1 MNKNIYTRLGKDN
14 IKKNKNTYFPYVF
27 SSIVMIALF
36 YILSA
41 ISGEIDNVD
50 FAGKRTMESI
60 LELGV
65 YVAGIFS
72 MAFIF
77 YTNSFLLKRREKELG
92 LYSVLGMEKKHI
104 NKVVMYETFYTGGL
118 SIVFGIL
125 FGVLFSKLM
134 FAFLLNILKLDT
146 SIKLNIGTKPM
157 IVTCSLFFVIFVLV
171 MIYNMIKIRRTNPID
186 LIGSDK
192 KGEREPKG
200 NWIVGIIGLL
210 SLGIG
215 YYIALSIKNPI
226 NAIRMFFV
234 AVLLV
239 AIGTYF
245 LFTSGSI
252 IILKLLRKNK
262 SFYYNKKNFI
272 SVSNM
277 IYRMK
282 QNAMGLANIA
292 ILSTAAIL
300 TISATTSLYLG
311 LEDVME
317 HMYPKD
323 VILESSINDGH
334 EVQDIEKI
342 ITVWENK
349 DNVQVKNP
357 LNYYSLSYISYLD
370 GNTFVADN
378 FEKYSDFE
386 SIFDVR
392 IFTLKDYNKI
402 HGQSLELKED
412 EVYYHSDAKD
422 LNFNSVKMLGRE
434 YRVREKL
441 DTWELSM
448 TNLFNE
454 INIIV
459 PDLEEIRYLE
469 VAANEEQNQLKSEEG
484 GSYIQ
489 YRIYYNYQF
498 DLGGEI
504 EDKINFTTNLR
515 DTLNNSVDGNL
526 GMRDI
531 YTYREKVQSIYGS
544 VYFIGLLLGILFMVA
559 TTLIIYYKQ
568 ITEGYEDCHRFKT
581 LQQVGMSK
589 GEVKKAVTSQ
599 VLLVFFLP
607 LITAIS
613 HASIAFSIV
622 SKMLAALSLTNT
634 ELFLAVTGG
643 VILVFSLAY
652 GIVYKWTAKVYYKI
666 IELRIN

>member
-1 MNKNIYTRLGKDN
+1 MNKNIYGKLARDN
-14 IKKNKNTYFPYVF
+14 IRKNKNTYFPYVF
-27 SSIVMIALF
+27 SSLIMIALF
-36 YILSA
+36 YILSV
-41 ISGEIDNVD
+41 ISGEIGNVG
-50 FAGKRTMESI
+50 FVGERTMKSI

-72 MAFIF
+72 MVFIF

-104 NKVVMYETFYTGGL
+104 NKVVLYETFYTGGL

-157 IVTCSLFFVIFVLV
+157 IVTCGLFLGIFVLV
-171 MIYNMIKIRRTNPID
+171 MMYNMVKIRRTNPID
-186 LIGSDK
+186 LVSGDK

-200 NWIVGIIGLL
+200 NWIVGLIGLL

-226 NAIRMFFV
+226 NSIRMFFV

-282 QNAMGLANIA
+282 QNAIGLANIA

-300 TISATTSLYLG
+300 IISATMSLYLG
-311 LEDVME
+311 LEDVMG

-323 VILESSINDGH
+323 VILESSIKDGH
-334 EVQDIEKI
+334 EVQDIETIEKI
-342 ITVWENK
+342 ISDRTNK
-349 DNVQVKNP
+349 NNVQIKNP
-357 LNYYSLSYISYLD
+357 RKYYSLSYISYLN
-370 GNTFVADN
+370 GNLFVAN
-378 FEKYSDFE
+378 NLVKGSDFE
-386 SIFDVR
+386 NTFDVR
-392 IFTLKDYNKI
+392 IFTLKDYNEI
-402 HGQSLELKED
+402 HGQNLELKEG
-412 EVYYHSDAKD
+412 EVYYHSDAID
-422 LNFNSVKMLGRE
+422 LNYNSVKMLGRE
-434 YRVREKL
+434 YRIREKL
-441 DTWELSM
+441 DTLELSM
-448 TNLFNE
+448 ATLFNE

-459 PDLEEIRYLE
+459 PDLEEIKYLE
-469 VAANEEQNQLKSEEG
+469 VAANEEQNQRKSEEG
-484 GSYIQ
+484 GN
-489 YRIYYNYQF
+489 YRLYRVYYNYQF
-498 DLGGEI
+498 DLNGEI
-504 EDKINFTTNLR
+504 EDKINFGTNLR
-515 DTLNNSVDGNL
+515 DVLNNSVEGSL
-526 GMRDI
+526 GVRDI

-544 VYFIGLLLGILFMVA
+544 VYFIGILLGILFMVA
-559 TTLIIYYKQ
+559 TVLIIYYKQ
-568 ITEGYEDCHRFKT
+568 ITEGYEDRHRFKT

-589 GEVKKAVTSQ
+589 GEVKKAIKSQ

-607 LITAIS
+607 LITAII
-613 HASIAFSIV
+613 HVTIAFSIV
-622 SKMLAALSLTNT
+622 SKILAGLSLTNT
-634 ELFLAVTGG
+634 KLFLAVTGG
-643 VILVFSLAY
+643 IILVFSVAY
-652 GIVYKWTAKVYYKI
+652 GIVYRWTAKVYYKI
-666 IELRIN
+666 VE